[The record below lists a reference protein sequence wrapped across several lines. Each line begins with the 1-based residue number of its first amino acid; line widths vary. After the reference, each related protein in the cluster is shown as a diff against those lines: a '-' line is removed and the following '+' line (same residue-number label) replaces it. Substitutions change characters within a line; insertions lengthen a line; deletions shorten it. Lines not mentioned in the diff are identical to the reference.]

1 MRRPLAGLVAGLVA
15 ATLLLGAC
23 GVDAEAEAD
32 PAADRARAEAAIL
45 TLEELPAGFVEGEP
59 DESSDDD
66 AGAEACL
73 EESGQDVTGDEV
85 DESRTAQVTR
95 EFDADQGTNVEA
107 EISVFENDDV
117 PSALIEVLGDD
128 AALQCLVDTIEQ
140 EGLGEGV
147 SIAGVAVG
155 EAPPVPELGD
165 QRGAA
170 SLEIGIEASG
180 QRFDFVSHLYAVR
193 VDRAVATLTV
203 TQLAG
208 QELAQEDVD
217 AALDAMVTRLAA
229 DD

>member
-1 MRRPLAGLVAGLVA
+1 MRRPLAGLVAGA
-15 ATLLLGAC
+15 LLLGAC
-23 GVDAEAEAD
+23 GVETEAD

-45 TLEELPAGFVEGEP
+45 TVEELPAGFVEGEP
-59 DESSDDD
+59 DESSEDDP
-66 AGAEACL
+66 GAEACL

-107 EISVFENDDV
+107 EISVFDDDDV

-128 AALQCLVDTIEQ
+128 AALQCLVDTIQE
-140 EGLGEGV
+140 EGLGGGEGL
-147 SIAGVAVG
+147 SITGVAVG
-155 EAPPVPELGD
+155 EAPPVPDLGD

-180 QRFDFVSHLYAVR
+180 QRFDFVSDLYAVR

-208 QELAQEDVD
+208 EELAQEDVD
-217 AALDAMVTRLAA
+217 AALDAMVTRLAE